1 MLLNNKEYVLS
12 KRKARDVLDLA
23 KESKEYDYP
32 KEGEPVTEEQLNH
45 LLVLMAQVI
54 SDSLKATYMNL
65 PLLKKVFNWKYRK
78 FLKGS
83 ASLLIISLSE
93 DELTGYYLDVLD
105 LEGNTKKKV
114 VQAEK

>member
-12 KRKARDVLDLA
+12 KRKAKDVLDLA

-65 PLLKKVFNWKYRK
+65 PLWRKVFNLKYRK
-78 FLKGS
+78 FLKGA
-83 ASLLIISLSE
+83 ASLLIINLPE
-93 DELTGYYLDVLD
+93 DELTTYYLEVLE
-105 LEGNTKKKV
+105 LEGGKKKV
-114 VQAEK
+114 VPAEK